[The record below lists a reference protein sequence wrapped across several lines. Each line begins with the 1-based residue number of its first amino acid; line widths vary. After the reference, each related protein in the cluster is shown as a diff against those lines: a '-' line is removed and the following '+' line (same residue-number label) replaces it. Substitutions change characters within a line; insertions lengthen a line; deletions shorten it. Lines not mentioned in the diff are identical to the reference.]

1 MSCDIHKCIDRH
13 HCDWSRLFSHF
24 YQFLKSDVRLRGR
37 SLLRSRNLLF
47 ISTHLLCMGKC
58 HCWLQVSSL
67 YWIGFYQTRN
77 CYLCVVKLLDP
88 NWRPEILGYFPIWYV
103 HCTNQWV
110 HTGQIIQ
117 LLQKVW
123 KCKYYQ
129 FIVKNKTANYLKVYL
144 PTFYSIAVVM
154 PTVHI
159 WNKKV
164 YSMILSFFLIVHQ
177 SVFRHSTFMIWSWW
191 MSQTID
197 SYFSPLKLK
206 WEISSKYRRNDL
218 KGEIWFSL
226 DKHNYQVFA

>member
-1 MSCDIHKCIDRH
+1 MFSSIKQP
-13 HCDWSRLFSHF
+13 SLF
-24 YQFLKSDVRLRGR
+24 
-37 SLLRSRNLLF
+37 LF
-47 ISTHLLCMGKC
+47 IKQFKFYFEIFGPSELWQPPTNTHLLCMGKH

-67 YWIGFYQTRN
+67 YWIGFYQTRK

-123 KCKYYQ
+123 KCKHYQ
-129 FIVKNKTANYLKVYL
+129 FIVKNKTAYYLKVYL

-164 YSMILSFFLIVHQ
+164 YSMILSFLLIVHQ
-177 SVFRHSTFMIWSWW
+177 SVFRHSTFVIWSWW